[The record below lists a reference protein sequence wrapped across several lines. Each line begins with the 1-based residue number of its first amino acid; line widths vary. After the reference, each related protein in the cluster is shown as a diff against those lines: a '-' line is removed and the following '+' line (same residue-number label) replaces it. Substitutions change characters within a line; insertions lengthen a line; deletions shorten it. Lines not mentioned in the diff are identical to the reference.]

1 MNKQCVAILGLVTL
15 FCQPISAKTTAEITA
30 NAAPFALTLEQTRNW
45 NPESQFASA
54 ENVASIA
61 LARRV
66 DAQLQGDMSNLDTRA
81 KVLYAPDGM
90 NNFGNYLGTQP
101 QFNLY
106 NFTHWAQ
113 IDVLNWFAGTADHTV
128 QIPAKPW
135 VDTAHRNGVKVIGS
149 IFLAVAQ
156 WGGSPDTVE
165 TLLEQDQ
172 QGRFVFAHRLVEI
185 ANYYGFDGWLMNQ
198 ETNLTAVKDE
208 NNQLVKGQS
217 DLKRGAELG
226 EKMLQF
232 MQYLTAIAPQG
243 MEIHWY
249 DSMLRNGQVKWQN
262 EINANNQDFLQAT
275 VPSADAIFVNYW
287 WNKEMLLNS
296 QKRVKA
302 LKRSPYDV
310 YFGADLWPSRN
321 AQRSFSRSQWLDWLF
336 DQNTGEALFS
346 IALFAPNLNFNFDGE
361 SHTPAFSQFKTNPDD
376 YRSFYAT
383 EQRLFSGDDLN
394 SATKDKQGWSGIDS
408 YLAAKSVISSL
419 PLVTHFN
426 TGQGKFWFEQGQAKS
441 GPWTNINKQSL
452 LPTWQFAVLDDDADS
467 SIQPYY
473 NFEQAY
479 QGGSALSIE
488 GQTESG
494 KTIIP
499 LFFTHV
505 QTQKIKNIEIIAQGD
520 TADLSVYTTSD
531 KGETVF
537 YNLKNKQAKSHQ
549 NGWQSYHFVVPMEQP
564 ENITQ
569 VGLQLTPQVGQTV
582 NVKIGKLALY

>member
-1 MNKQCVAILGLVTL
+1 MRKPCAAIFGLLTL
-15 FCQPISAKTTAEITA
+15 FCQPISAEITAEIIP
-30 NAAPFALTLEQTRNW
+30 NSAPFALTLEQARNW
-45 NPESQFASA
+45 TPKSQFASS

-61 LARRV
+61 LARRI
-66 DAQLQGDMSNLDTRA
+66 DAQLHGGKSNLDTRA

-90 NNFGNYLGTQP
+90 NNFGNYLQTQP
-101 QFNLY
+101 KFNLY

-135 VDTAHRNGVKVIGS
+135 VDTAHKNGVKVIGS
-149 IFLAVAQ
+149 VFLAVAQ
-156 WGGSPDTVE
+156 WGGNPDTVE
-165 TLLEQDQ
+165 TFLEQDQ

-217 DLKRGAELG
+217 NPKRGAELG

-249 DSMLRNGQVKWQN
+249 DAMLRNGQVKWQN
-262 EINANNQDFLQAT
+262 EINANNEDFLQGA

-287 WNKEMLLNS
+287 WNREMVLNS
-296 QKRVKA
+296 HKRVKA
-302 LKRSPYDV
+302 LQRSPYDV

-321 AQRSFSRSQWLDWLF
+321 AQRAFSRSQWLEWLF
-336 DQNTGEALFS
+336 DPETGEALSS
-346 IALFAPNLNFNFDGE
+346 IALFAPNLNFNFEGE
-361 SHTPAFSQFKTNPDD
+361 SHTPAFSQFKTHPDD

-408 YLAAKSVISSL
+408 YLAAKSAITSL

-441 GPWTNINKQSL
+441 GPWTNINKQNL
-452 LPTWQFAVLDDDADS
+452 LPTWQFAVLDEDLSS

-488 GQTESG
+488 GQSGSG
-494 KTIIP
+494 KSIIP

-505 QTQKIKNIEIIAQGD
+505 QTQQVKNIEIVAQGD
-520 TADLSVYTTSD
+520 TADLSVYTTID
-531 KGETVF
+531 TGEVLV
-537 YNLKNKQAKSHQ
+537 YKLKNAEAKSDE
-549 NGWQSYHFVVPMEQP
+549 NGWQRYRFVIPNKKP
-564 ENITQ
+564 ESITQ
-569 VGLQLTPQVGQTV
+569 VGLQLTPNTGQPV
-582 NVKIGKLALY
+582 NVTIGKLALY

>member
-1 MNKQCVAILGLVTL
+1 LL
-15 FCQPISAKTTAEITA
+15 CQPISAKITAEITA
-30 NAAPFALTLEQTRNW
+30 NAAPFALTLEQARNW
-45 NPESQFASA
+45 TPESQSASA
-54 ENVASIA
+54 ENVSSIA
-61 LARRV
+61 LARRI
-66 DAQLQGDMSNLDTRA
+66 DAQLHGKKSNLDTRA

-90 NNFGNYLGTQP
+90 NNFGNYLQTQP
-101 QFNLY
+101 KFNLY

-135 VDTAHRNGVKVIGS
+135 VDTAHKNGVKVIGS

-156 WGGSPDTVE
+156 WGGNPDTVE
-165 TLLEQDQ
+165 TFLEQDQ

-198 ETNLTAVKDE
+198 ETNLTAVKDH

-217 DLKRGAELG
+217 NPKRGAELG

-249 DSMLRNGQVKWQN
+249 DAMLRNGQVKWQN
-262 EINANNQDFLQAT
+262 EINANNQDFLQAA

-287 WNKEMLLNS
+287 WNKEMVLNS
-296 QKRVKA
+296 HKRVKS
-302 LKRSPYDV
+302 LKRSPYEV

-336 DQNTGEALFS
+336 DPETGQALS
-346 IALFAPNLNFNFDGE
+346 SLALFAPNLNFNFDGE
-361 SHTPAFSQFKTNPDD
+361 PHTPAFSQFKTNPDD

-394 SATKDKQGWSGIDS
+394 SARKDKQGWSGIDS
-408 YLAAKSVISSL
+408 YLAAKTAITSL

-426 TGQGKFWFEQGQAKS
+426 TGQGKSWFEQGQVKS
-441 GPWTNINKQSL
+441 GSWTNISKQSL
-452 LPTWQFAVLDDDADS
+452 LPTWQFAVLDEDANS

-479 QGGSALSIE
+479 QGGSNLSIE
-488 GQTESG
+488 GSSKSG
-494 KTIIP
+494 LAIIP
-499 LFFTHV
+499 LFHTDV
-505 QTQKIKNIEIIAQGD
+505 QIQPVTKIEIVVQGVSEN
-520 TADLSVYTTSD
+520 LSVYTTTD
-531 KGETVF
+531 KGEK
-537 YNLKNKQAKSHQ
+537 YLYPLEKEQAKSSH
-549 NGWQSYHFVVPMEQP
+549 NGWQTYHFIVANKQP
-564 ENITQ
+564 EKVTQ
-569 VGLQLTPQVGQTV
+569 VGLQLSPQVDQQIRL
-582 NVKIGKLALY
+582 KIGKLALY